1 MLEGKM
7 FSFSSSKLVDRP
19 FDWAYQL
26 DDLGYSGWEIVNEG
40 RQKLTAENLK
50 DAMQIFET
58 TNLVITIHLPYSDL
72 NLASMNQPI
81 WEETVRQMKN
91 CLTLASDFARLA
103 VVHPGHFSPLGMQMP
118 DAAWSQSILGIQQ
131 ICDYAADLD
140 MKIAVENMVNMPA
153 ILGRRPEEILGI
165 LDTVDRENVGFILDV
180 GHANT
185 NGNVENFLK
194 LKDKI
199 IHTHMHD
206 NHGERD
212 EHLPVGN
219 GTVPWKKVVNAFQ
232 GYKGR
237 IVTESRSLEEGQ
249 RSVNRLKKMMNI
261 G

>member
-1 MLEGKM
+1 M

-26 DDLGYSGWEIVNEG
+26 EDLGYSGWEIVNEG
-40 RQKLTAENLK
+40 RQKLTPENLAEAK
-50 DAMQIFET
+50 QIAET
-58 TNLVITIHLPYSDL
+58 TDLVITIHLPYSDL

-81 WEETVRQMKN
+81 WEETVRQMKA
-91 CLTLASDFARLA
+91 CLSLACDFARLA
-103 VVHPGHFSPLGMQMP
+103 VVHPGHLSPLGMQMP
-118 DAAWSQSILGIQQ
+118 DTAWSQNITGIRQ
-131 ICDYAADLD
+131 ICDHAADLD

-153 ILGRRPEEILGI
+153 LLGRRPEEIAGI
-165 LDTVDRENVGFILDV
+165 LETVDRENVGFIFDV

-194 LKDKI
+194 LKDI
-199 IHTHMHD
+199 MIHAHMHD

-219 GTVPWKKVVNAFQ
+219 GTVPWNKVAA
-232 GYKGR
+232 GLKDYKGR

-249 RSVNRLKKMMNI
+249 RSVNRLKKLMNLE
-261 G
+261 

>member
-1 MLEGKM
+1 M

-26 DDLGYSGWEIVNEG
+26 EDLGYSGWEIVNEG
-40 RQKLTAENLK
+40 RQRLTPENLAEAK
-50 DAMQIFET
+50 QIAET
-58 TNLVITIHLPYSDL
+58 TDLVITIHLPYSDL

-81 WEETVRQMKN
+81 WEETVRQMKA
-91 CLTLASDFARLA
+91 CLSLACDFARLA
-103 VVHPGHFSPLGMQMP
+103 VVHPGHLSPLGMQMP
-118 DAAWSQSILGIQQ
+118 DTAWSQNITGIRQ
-131 ICDYAADLD
+131 ICDHAADLD

-153 ILGRRPEEILGI
+153 LLGRRPEEIAGI
-165 LDTVDRENVGFILDV
+165 LETVDRENVGFIFDV

-194 LKDKI
+194 LKDI
-199 IHTHMHD
+199 MIHAHMHD

-219 GTVPWKKVVNAFQ
+219 GNVPWNKVAA
-232 GYKGR
+232 GLKDYKGR

-249 RSVNRLKKMMNI
+249 RSVNRLKKLMNLE
-261 G
+261 